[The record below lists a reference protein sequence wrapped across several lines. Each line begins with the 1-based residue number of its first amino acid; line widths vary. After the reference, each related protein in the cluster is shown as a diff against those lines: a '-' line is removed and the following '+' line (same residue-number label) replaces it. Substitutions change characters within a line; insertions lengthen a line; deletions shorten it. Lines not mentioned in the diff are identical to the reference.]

1 MGKIKFSYCDYCE
14 KEVEP
19 VKKKLDSMQI
29 TIWVIASICTLGF
42 GIIGYLIYNVSFR
55 KKHYCPNCES
65 KLKFSETPFEKP
77 KPLEEL
83 TTKERV
89 LAKTGKKIT
98 VKEEPKE
105 KLEEEMEE
113 KEEEKIFCSFC
124 GEELSEKV
132 ATCPYCKAVIK
143 F

>member
-1 MGKIKFSYCDYCE
+1 MGKLKFSYCDYCE

-19 VKKKLDSMQI
+19 AKKKLDVMQK
-29 TIWVIASICTLGF
+29 TIWIIASICTLGF
-42 GIIGYLIYNVSFR
+42 AIIGYLIYNASFR
-55 KKHYCPNCES
+55 KKHYCPTCET

-77 KPLEEL
+77 KPLADM

-105 KLEEEMEE
+105 KIEEEI
-113 KEEEKIFCSFC
+113 EEEKIYCPFC
-124 GEELSEKV
+124 GEELSEKI
-132 ATCPYCKAVIK
+132 ATCPYCKTAIK